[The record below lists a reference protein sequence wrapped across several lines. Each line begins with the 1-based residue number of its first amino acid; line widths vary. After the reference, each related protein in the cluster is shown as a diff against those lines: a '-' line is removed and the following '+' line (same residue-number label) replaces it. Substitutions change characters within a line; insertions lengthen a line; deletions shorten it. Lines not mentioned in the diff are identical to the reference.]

1 MVGAAITGE
10 PSAFGRAGLEDLG
23 EARERL
29 GAVDEIGDVLG
40 LLRSGTRCHID
51 NEQAFDQ
58 LRVARRQCVGGH
70 ASEGHAHHELR
81 LGGQLGHRHVVGQL
95 VGMVFLLR
103 MPVGMTVPGK
113 VNAERAAT
121 QRQVHGVP
129 RVRVLGAAVPAH
141 HLGLGVA
148 LAQRPQRPTIGQRH
162 RHALDRW
169 RPGKGQT
176 PLQGVLVEVGE
187 LVLHEVRS
195 CGVRARHDHSL
206 TEPASTR
213 SAGSPPHR
221 RWTNR
226 PSTTPSSG
234 C

>member
-1 MVGAAITGE
+1 MPSPQVLEKLLKGCVSAVLLCIAMLGAAQPAHIRV
-10 PSAFGRAGLEDLG
+10 PAHD
-23 EARERL
+23 ARG
-29 GAVDEIGDVLG
+29 GARGV
-40 LLRSGTRCHID
+40 
-51 NEQAFDQ
+51 EQDGVEGFAVPPARGFA
-58 LRVARRQCVGGH
+58 RV
-70 ASEGHAHHELR
+70 AHHELR

-129 RVRVLGAAVPAH
+129 RVRVLGAAVPEH